1 MVKRFSGAVLQMLK
15 DKTICGN
22 NSIKIGGTRIE
33 HYLCRNLREYLVSH
47 ICWGSTVTSDS
58 KAAQSATF
66 PVGLLTIFEGIYLP
80 FQKISILH

>member
-47 ICWGSTVTSDS
+47 IC
-58 KAAQSATF
+58 
-66 PVGLLTIFEGIYLP
+66 
-80 FQKISILH
+80 